1 MEENKN
7 EDNSLLSKLMS
18 YHLDIGEISMLLAII
33 NSDKFNIYREI
44 LGSCFEISIDDPVKT
59 GKFVNKEYYFES
71 TDYSSIISLDCVTWL
86 DMEIRTSLSGLWYC
100 LDYITCGTFSEF
112 FFKKSFKKI
121 QFPYKVNTCGR
132 KQ

>member
-1 MEENKN
+1 MEENEN
-7 EDNSLLSKLMS
+7 ESNSLLAKLMT
-18 YHLDIGEISMLLAII
+18 YHLDISEAAMLLSII
-33 NSDKFNIYREI
+33 NSDKFNIYKEI
-44 LGSCFEISIDDPVKT
+44 FDNCCEVLIDNPIKT

-71 TDYSSIISLDCVTWL
+71 TDCSTIISFDCVTWL
-86 DMEIRTSLSGLWYC
+86 DLSIQTSLSGLWYC